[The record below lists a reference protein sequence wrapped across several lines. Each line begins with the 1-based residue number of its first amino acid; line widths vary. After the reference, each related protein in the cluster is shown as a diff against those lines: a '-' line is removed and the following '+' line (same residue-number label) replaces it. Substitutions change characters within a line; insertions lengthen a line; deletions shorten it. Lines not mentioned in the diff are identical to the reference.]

1 MMADLF
7 PGLSQNVYIFILCAL
22 TVVNHL
28 IKLIFIIYF
37 ILKLLADDDL
47 ILVLESTVLFLT

>member
-1 MMADLF
+1 MADLF

>member
-1 MMADLF
+1 MADLF
-7 PGLSQNVYIFILCAL
+7 PGLNQNVYIFILCAL